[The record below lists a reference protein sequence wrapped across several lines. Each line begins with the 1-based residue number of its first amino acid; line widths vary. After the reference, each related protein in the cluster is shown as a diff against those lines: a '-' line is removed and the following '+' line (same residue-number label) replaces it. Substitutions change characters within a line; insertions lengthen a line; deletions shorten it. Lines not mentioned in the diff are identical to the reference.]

1 MKRLYTPFLLCF
13 LLLAA
18 TPALSAPLTVAIA
31 ANLKYVFDDLAAE
44 FKKETGLEVQSALG
58 SSGKMVTQIRNG
70 APFDVFMS
78 ADMEFA
84 EGLYKDG
91 YATTQ
96 AQPYAYGLLV
106 LWTKKDIDLSTGVAG
121 LANAGVAKV
130 AIANPKVAPFGRQA
144 IKALEYY
151 KVRAVVEPKLVYGE
165 SITQVSQYVDS
176 KAADVGFSA
185 KSIVIAPEIKGK
197 GKWIEVPPESYAP
210 IAQGVVI
217 LKHGSETNGEAA
229 RKFYAFVLSAK
240 AREIFAKN
248 GYAIK
253 DTVSP

>member
-1 MKRLYTPFLLCF
+1 
-13 LLLAA
+13 
-18 TPALSAPLTVAIA
+18 
-31 ANLKYVFDDLAAE
+31 
-44 FKKETGLEVQSALG
+44 
-58 SSGKMVTQIRNG
+58 
-70 APFDVFMS
+70 
-78 ADMEFA
+78 MEFA

-121 LANAGVAKV
+121 LVNAGIAKV
-130 AIANPKVAPFGRQA
+130 AIANPKLAPFGRQA
-144 IKALEYY
+144 MRALEYY
-151 KVRAVVEPKLVYGE
+151 KVRAIVEPKLVYGE

-176 KAADVGFSA
+176 KAADAGFTA

-197 GKWIEVPPESYAP
+197 GKWIEVPPESYEP

-217 LKHGSETNGEAA
+217 LKHGSQSNGEAA
-229 RKFYAFVLSAK
+229 RKFYGFVFSAK

-253 DTVSP
+253 ETTAP